1 LFNHQKEKNS
11 ILSNNW
17 WGELDQPRNNLWGL
31 SVHTTQTQA
40 SQMSCKK
47 ERRARE
53 PPVRNVNWTKWS
65 WREVYSTIGMSIH
78 ECTNAQR
85 EPKVPQEM
93 NKWWADSASPQPET
107 QKWAAV
113 DKILLLNCQC
123 NFNLLLNNDLFF
135 LRECTHTFFTSMYT

>member
-1 LFNHQKEKNS
+1 
-11 ILSNNW
+11 LSPSTIW
-17 WGELDQPRNNLWGL
+17 KRRVWSFPTAGELAEPRSNLWFL

-53 PPVRNVNWTKWS
+53 APARKVNWTKWS
-65 WREVYSTIGMSIH
+65 RREVYSTSGMSIH

-85 EPKVPQEM
+85 EPKVPHEM
-93 NKWWADSASPQPET
+93 NKWYADSASPQPEI

-113 DKILLLNCQC
+113 DKMPRATLS
-123 NFNLLLNNDLFF
+123 
-135 LRECTHTFFTSMYT
+135 TSNQGWI